1 MSSTGDRARAAVN
14 DEEDDLKKAIELS
27 KQTAAREERE
37 R

>member
-1 MSSTGDRARAAVN
+1 MRNKN
-14 DEEDDLKKAIELS
+14 DEEDDLRKAIELS